1 MPMDEANH
9 IHCALYR
16 LELVCAPFKDQ
27 NQRAAAYWPD
37 EFDENEMN
45 RLFVSHFRDWEVE
58 DITSYIRLFM
68 VEYYHGLLV
77 ECAPEFGQPEFRIK
91 KEDFLHW
98 L

>member
-1 MPMDEANH
+1 MPMDEGNH

-68 VEYYHGLLV
+68 IEYCLDCSSNVHRSLDNRSL
-77 ECAPEFGQPEFRIK
+77 E
-91 KEDFLHW
+91 
-98 L
+98 